1 MSKIAKIEI
10 KNLKKIPFAELDLQG
25 KSVIVTGSND
35 KGKSTVLRTFIDRIR
50 GEKPELIVTEGQEE
64 GKSFMVLTSGERFE
78 WEYNTK
84 GKDKLTLYTTKNH
97 RINVTKE
104 IAAEYF
110 PPAFDIDVFIK
121 AEPKKAGIML
131 QKLVGLDFTAV
142 DVEYKAAY
150 EARTLANAEANR
162 EVIRLQGMNRN
173 IEFVAPV
180 KTEELLAQKEAIRE
194 KLNKQYLEN
203 KRTNDAMRSLWE
215 ESNRLK
221 QQQISEF
228 NQEQTY
234 KSDRIKKATTCLDI
248 LRELGYQGLEVTEFI
263 EEIQRSIEEKKVYAP
278 LPIPDYI
285 TPEVPDDAE
294 IKAIDQ
300 KIADAAAINQ
310 RAQDWKNLQDQK
322 ERVNVANQNAKE
334 ADDRVKA
341 AELAKK
347 DLIATAKLPEGI
359 SFAADGSITVDGF
372 PLSDAQ
378 ISSSKKYI
386 TALRLGSLN
395 LGDVESMYFDASY
408 LDRANYEA
416 VQKWADE
423 KGLQMLVEKASWL
436 EEDLKYEIVESK

>member
-263 EEIQRSIEEKKVYAP
+263 EEIQRSIEEKKAYAP
-278 LPIPDYI
+278 FPTPDYI

>member
-10 KNLKKIPFAELDLQG
+10 RNLKKIVFAELDLQG

-35 KGKSTVLRTFIDRIR
+35 KGKSTLIRTIIDRIR
-50 GEKPELIVTEGQEE
+50 GEKPELIVSEGEE
-64 GKSFMVLTSGERFE
+64 TGKSFMVLTSGERFE
-78 WEYNTK
+78 WEYDVK
-84 GKDKLTLYTTKNH
+84 GKDKLTLYTKKNH
-97 RINVTKE
+97 KINVTKE

-180 KTEELLAQKEAIRE
+180 KTEDLLVEKDAIRDN
-194 KLNKQYLEN
+194 LNKQYLEN

-215 ESNRLK
+215 ESNRLE

-234 KSDRIKKATTCLDI
+234 KADRIKKAVTCLEI
-248 LRELGYQGLEVTEFI
+248 LGELGYQGTEVATFI
-263 EEIQRSIEEKKVYAP
+263 ADIHKSIEEKKVYAP
-278 LPIPDYI
+278 FPIPDYI

-310 RAQDWKNLQDQK
+310 RAQDWKNLQDQEEK
-322 ERVNVANQNAKE
+322 VKQVNQTAKE

-359 SFAADGSITVDGF
+359 SFGADGSITVDGF

-408 LDRANYEA
+408 LDRHNYEA

-423 KGLQMLVEKASWL
+423 NKLQLLVEKASW
-436 EEDLKYEIVESK
+436 EEQEMRIEIVE

>member
-10 KNLKKIPFAELDLQG
+10 RNLKKISFAELDLQG

-35 KGKSTVLRTFIDRIR
+35 KGKSTLIRTIIDRIR
-50 GEKPELIVTEGQEE
+50 GEKPELIVSEGEE
-64 GKSFMVLTSGERFE
+64 TGKSFMVLTSGERFE
-78 WEYNTK
+78 WEYDVK
-84 GKDKLTLYTTKNH
+84 GKDKLTLYTKKNH
-97 RINVTKE
+97 KINVTKE

-162 EVIRLQGMNRN
+162 ETIRLQGMNRN

-180 KTEELLAQKEAIRE
+180 KTEDLIAEKDVIRE
-194 KLNKQYLEN
+194 KLNKQYQEN
-203 KRTNDAMRSLWE
+203 KKENDAMRSLWE
-215 ESNRLK
+215 ESNRLE
-221 QQQISEF
+221 QQQIIEF

-234 KSDRIKKATTCLDI
+234 KADRIKKAVTCLEI
-248 LRELGYQGLEVTEFI
+248 LGELGYQGTEVAKFI
-263 EEIQRSIEEKKVYAP
+263 ADIHKSIEEKKVYAP
-278 LPIPDYI
+278 FPIPDYI
-285 TPEVPDDAE
+285 TPEVPDDSE

-310 RAQDWKNLQDQK
+310 KAQDWRNLQDQEEK
-322 ERVNVANQNAKE
+322 VKQVNQTAKE

-359 SFAADGSITVDGF
+359 SFGADGSITVDGF

-423 KGLQMLVEKASWL
+423 NKLQLLVEKASW
-436 EEDLKYEIVESK
+436 EEQEMRIEIVE

>member
-110 PPAFDIDVFIK
+110 PPAFDIDTFMK
-121 AEPKKAGIML
+121 AEPKKQGSML

-180 KTEELLAQKEAIRE
+180 KTEELLAQKESIRE

-203 KRTNDAMRSLWE
+203 KKANDLMRIQWDKQNE
-215 ESNRLK
+215 ESRNGINTFNR
-221 QQQISEF
+221 
-228 NQEQTY
+228 EQDD
-234 KSDRIKKATTCLDI
+234 KADRITKANTCLQI
-248 LRELGYQGLEVTEFI
+248 LRELGYNGREVVVFMEQ
-263 EEIQRSIEEKKVYAP
+263 IQDSIKEKQVYAP
-278 LPIPDYI
+278 LPTPKYI

-310 RAQDWKNLQDQK
+310 KAQDWKNLQEQE
-322 ERVNVANQNAKE
+322 ERVKVANQAAKE

-359 SFAADGSITVDGF
+359 AFDMDGSITVDGF

-416 VQKWADE
+416 VQKWATDN
-423 KGLQMLVEKASWL
+423 GLQLLVEKASW
-436 EEDLKYEIVESK
+436 EEQEMKYEIVE

>member
-378 ISSSKKYI
+378 ISSSKKSI

-395 LGDVESMYFDASY
+395 LGEVESMYFDASY

>member
-215 ESNRLK
+215 ESNRLE

-278 LPIPDYI
+278 FPIPDYI

-310 RAQDWKNLQDQK
+310 RAQDWKNLQDQE
-322 ERVNVANQNAKE
+322 ERVKVANQTAKE
-334 ADDRVKA
+334 SDDRVKA

-416 VQKWADE
+416 VQKWANE
-423 KGLQMLVEKASWL
+423 NGLQLLVEKASW
-436 EEDLKYEIVESK
+436 EEQEMKYEIVE